1 MFQMLKSLIQDNTWK
16 TRMHVGEL
24 HCYYYY
30 AIAGFKLMMDGKA
43 CVTFELRDITVLTA
57 EEGT

>member
-16 TRMHVGEL
+16 TRLCVGEL

-30 AIAGFKLMMDGKA
+30 AIAGFKLMTATKIHTVRLVLLLSF
-43 CVTFELRDITVLTA
+43 VTSLF
-57 EEGT
+57 